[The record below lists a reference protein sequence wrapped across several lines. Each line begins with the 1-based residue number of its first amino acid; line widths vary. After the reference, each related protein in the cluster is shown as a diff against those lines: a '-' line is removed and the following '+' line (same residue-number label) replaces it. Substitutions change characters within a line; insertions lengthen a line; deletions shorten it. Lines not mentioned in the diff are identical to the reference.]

1 MLHSPV
7 AQAARSACHRFQH
20 VSTRVVVCAALALVL
35 SYADAAWSQT
45 TVSGPW
51 LGQDIGAPVI
61 PGQATGT
68 ATSFT
73 ITAGGADVWGTSD
86 HFHFVY
92 QRVTGDVDIRAR
104 IKSVSAAS
112 AWSKAGVMI
121 RASLDPSSPH
131 TYMLA
136 SAGKG
141 LAFQRRTA
149 AGALSENTAGA
160 AVAPPQW
167 VRLVR
172 VGSTVTAYA
181 SSDGSAWTPVGGA
194 TVALPAAA
202 YVGIAVTSH
211 NEFTATTAVV
221 SDVSVLPAGLSAR
234 DIGAPALAGTT
245 SYSSGT
251 YAITASGRDIWDTSD
266 QFQFVF
272 QRTSGD
278 VDVSARVV
286 SIGYSDRWSKA
297 GVMIRESLQ
306 AGSRHAMALASAG
319 RGYAFQRRM
328 TTNGLSEN
336 TAGPASPPP
345 GWVRLTRVGDLFT
358 AYASPDGQTWQ
369 VIGTDTIPMASEI
382 YVGLA
387 VTSHD
392 VATYTTSKIDSLS
405 VRVASP
411 PSSSSSSPSG
421 VAFQAS
427 TDNATLVTSYVLD
440 VFAANVDPTTAP
452 VVASIN
458 LGKPTPDASGEI
470 TVTIPDFFSAL
481 PAGSYQ
487 LTISAIGSG
496 GVGRSSPIL
505 FTR

>member
-1 MLHSPV
+1 
-7 AQAARSACHRFQH
+7 
-20 VSTRVVVCAALALVL
+20 VVVCAALAILL
-35 SYADAAWSQT
+35 SYAGTASAQT
-45 TVSGPW
+45 TVPAPW
-51 LGQDIGAPVI
+51 LAQDIGAPVI
-61 PGQATGT
+61 PGQSAGT
-68 ATSFT
+68 ATTVT
-73 ITAGGADVWGTSD
+73 ITAGGADIWGTSD

-92 QRVTGDVDIRAR
+92 QRVTGDVDVRAR
-104 IKSVSAAS
+104 IRSVSPAS

-131 TYMLA
+131 AYMLA

-141 LAFQRRTA
+141 LAFQRRAA
-149 AGALSENTAGA
+149 AGALSENTAGP

-172 VGSTVTAYA
+172 AGSTVTAYT
-181 SSDGSAWTPVGGA
+181 SGDGSTWTPVGSA
-194 TVALPAAA
+194 TVALAATA

-211 NEFTATTAVV
+211 NEFSATTAVV
-221 SDVSVLPAGLSAR
+221 SNISVLPAGVTAR

-251 YAITASGRDIWDTSD
+251 YTITASGRDIWDTAD

-272 QRTSGD
+272 ARASGD
-278 VDVSARVV
+278 LDVSARVL
-286 SIGYSDRWSKA
+286 SIGYADRWSKA
-297 GVMIRESLQ
+297 GVMIRESLD
-306 AGSRHAMALASAG
+306 AGSRHAMTLASAG

-336 TAGPASPPP
+336 TAGPASAPP

-358 AYASPDGQTWQ
+358 AYASTDGQSWQ
-369 VIGTDTIPMASEI
+369 VIGTDTIPMASEV

-392 VATYTTSKIDSLS
+392 VATYTIGKIDSLS
-405 VRVASP
+405 VRAASTP
-411 PSSSSSSPSG
+411 AQSPAPTG

-427 TDNATLVTSYVLD
+427 TDNATLVTRYRLD
-440 VFAANVDPTTAP
+440 VFAANADTTTAAP
-452 VVASIN
+452 VAGIDV
-458 LGKPTPDASGEI
+458 GKPSPDANGDI
-470 TVTIPDFFSAL
+470 TVTVPDFFSAL
-481 PAGSYQ
+481 PPGSYQ
-487 LTISAIGSG
+487 LTVSAVGSG
-496 GVGRSSPIL
+496 GIGRSAPIP

>member
-1 MLHSPV
+1 
-7 AQAARSACHRFQH
+7 
-20 VSTRVVVCAALALVL
+20 
-35 SYADAAWSQT
+35 
-45 TVSGPW
+45 
-51 LGQDIGAPVI
+51 
-61 PGQATGT
+61 
-68 ATSFT
+68 
-73 ITAGGADVWGTSD
+73 
-86 HFHFVY
+86 
-92 QRVTGDVDIRAR
+92 
-104 IKSVSAAS
+104 
-112 AWSKAGVMI
+112 
-121 RASLDPSSPH
+121 
-131 TYMLA
+131 
-136 SAGKG
+136 
-141 LAFQRRTA
+141 
-149 AGALSENTAGA
+149 
-160 AVAPPQW
+160 
-167 VRLVR
+167 
-172 VGSTVTAYA
+172 
-181 SSDGSAWTPVGGA
+181 
-194 TVALPAAA
+194 
-202 YVGIAVTSH
+202 
-211 NEFTATTAVV
+211 
-221 SDVSVLPAGLSAR
+221 
-234 DIGAPALAGTT
+234 
-245 SYSSGT
+245 
-251 YAITASGRDIWDTSD
+251 
-266 QFQFVF
+266 
-272 QRTSGD
+272 
-278 VDVSARVV
+278 
-286 SIGYSDRWSKA
+286 
-297 GVMIRESLQ
+297 
-306 AGSRHAMALASAG
+306 
-319 RGYAFQRRM
+319 M

-345 GWVRLTRVGDLFT
+345 GWVRLTRVGDVFT

-369 VIGTDTIPMASEI
+369 VIGTDTILMASEI

-411 PSSSSSSPSG
+411 PSSSPSG